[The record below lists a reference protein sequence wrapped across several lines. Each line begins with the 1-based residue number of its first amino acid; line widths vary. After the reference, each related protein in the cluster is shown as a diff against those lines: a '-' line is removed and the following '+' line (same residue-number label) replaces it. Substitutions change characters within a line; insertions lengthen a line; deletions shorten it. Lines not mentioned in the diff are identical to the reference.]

1 MSSATSVLR
10 LRALMASVLRGGMR
24 ERRSRCLLDAA
35 HWACVHYLQ
44 LLRLQADKWQPVPDG
59 IQLLCIF

>member
-1 MSSATSVLR
+1 
-10 LRALMASVLRGGMR
+10 MASVLRGGMR